1 MFFLYDM
8 LGLISIASIH
18 SPRTATAGMVSPGI
32 RRGLAILPTDAPPGH
47 WKAAKGVPG
56 KYEDLVL
63 GKQSHASSSPSSSY
77 AGLGTDDSSIMMGGQ
92 AGGPASGIEH
102 PMRSNDSHMGI
113 AKEVSS
119 LRTRSLV
126 RDGIIIHSPIRTP
139 RNKTP
144 RGANHRAGSQQQGG
158 GVPDEDTGEQHH
170 THRSKASVSFKE
182 VGSSSSREMLSN
194 WSPGRGNRPMPMP
207 SNARRRQQKQRQ
219 ERQVQHIHDL
229 EYIIG
234 EQQRDIETLKQ
245 ASLERATE
253 ERETTVEHDSKDRNE
268 GTEETMLNGGGDR
281 T

>member
-1 MFFLYDM
+1 
-8 LGLISIASIH
+8 
-18 SPRTATAGMVSPGI
+18 MVSPGI

-47 WKAAKGVPG
+47 WKAAKDVPG

-63 GKQSHASSSPSSSY
+63 GKKSHASSSPSSSY
-77 AGLGTDDSSIMMGGQ
+77 AGLGTDDSSTMVGGQ

-102 PMRSNDSHMGI
+102 PMRSNESHVGI

-158 GVPDEDTGEQHH
+158 GGEDTGEEQHH
-170 THRSKASVSFKE
+170 TQRHKASVSFKE
-182 VGSSSSREMLSN
+182 AGSSSSREMLKN

-219 ERQVQHIHDL
+219 ERQVRHIHDL

-234 EQQRDIETLKQ
+234 EQQRHIETLKQ
-245 ASLERATE
+245 DSLERATE
-253 ERETTVEHDSKDRNE
+253 EQETTVEHDSKDRNE
-268 GTEETMLNGGGDR
+268 GTEETMLEGGGVVLVSAVP
-281 T
+281 